1 MEFRQG
7 KIQNPD
13 MAGVVDAVKRCI
25 KTYDIVVTPLDLYFY
40 YFPDENPDLNECF
53 ESLRK
58 ELVPK
63 GYIPFLSEETEKF
76 IVIRHRPEEK
86 YRSNKVNIILFI
98 LTLAST
104 IYVGSQF
111 SLSFIRPGPLQDVDA
126 IAYGFVFFSGPLLL
140 ILGIHEIGHYI
151 VARRYS
157 VKASFPFFIPVPIS
171 IGTFGAFISLR
182 DPIPNRKAMVEIG
195 AAGPIFGFLVALPLL
210 FVANYLQKI
219 FVPISIPTSPL
230 VVEFPLIY
238 HLFGIIP
245 KTLIPPVTAPIFPME
260 LAVWVGMFATALNLI
275 PISQLD
281 GGHVSRGM
289 LGRRAYIVSYLFLGA
304 MLYFTLEYKGWI
316 ILVLLAVL
324 MGLSHPPP
332 LNDYEKLSKRDY
344 AIGACV
350 LAMFILTFTVKPI
363 ISG

>member
-1 MEFRQG
+1 VEFREG
-7 KIQNPD
+7 KIQNQD
-13 MAGVVDAVKRCI
+13 LAEVVDTVKRCI

-40 YFPDENPDLNECF
+40 YFPDDNPDLHDCF
-53 ESLRK
+53 ESIRK

-63 GYIPFLSEETEKF
+63 GYIPFLSEETERF

-86 YRSNKVNIILFI
+86 YRSSKVNLILFI

-104 IYVGSQF
+104 IYVGSLF
-111 SLSFIRPGPLQDVDA
+111 SLSFIRPGPLLDLEAV
-126 IAYGFVFFSGPLLL
+126 IYGFIFFSGPLLL

-195 AAGPIFGFLVALPLL
+195 AAGPIFGFMVALPLL
-210 FVANYLQKI
+210 FVANYLQKV
-219 FVPISIPTSPL
+219 FVPISMPVNPL
-230 VVEFPLIY
+230 VVQFPLIY
-238 HLFGIIP
+238 HLLGIIP
-245 KTLIPPVTAPIFPME
+245 RSLIPPVSAPIFPME

-289 LGRRAYIVSYLFLGA
+289 LGRRSYIVSYIFLGV
-304 MLYFTLEYKGWI
+304 MLYFALQYTGWI
-316 ILVLLAVL
+316 IIVLLAVL
-324 MGLSHPPP
+324 MGISHPPP
-332 LNDYEKLSKRDY
+332 LNDYQKLSMRDY

-350 LAMFILTFTVKPI
+350 LAMFILTFTITPI

>member
-1 MEFRQG
+1 LEFREG

-13 MAGVVDAVKRCI
+13 LAEVVDTVKRCV
-25 KTYDIVVTPLDLYFY
+25 KTYEIVVTPLDLYFY
-40 YFPDENPDLNECF
+40 YFSDDNPDLAECF

-58 ELVPK
+58 ELIPK

-76 IVIRHRPEEK
+76 IVVRHRPEEK
-86 YRSNKVNIILFI
+86 YRSNKINLILFI

-104 IYVGSQF
+104 IFVGSEF
-111 SLSFIRPGPLQDVDA
+111 SLSFIKPGPMQDLDA
-126 IAYGFVFFSGPLLL
+126 VGYGFVFFSAPLLL

-157 VKASFPFFIPVPIS
+157 VKASFPFFIPVPFS

-182 DPIPNRKAMVEIG
+182 DPIPDKKAMVEIG
-195 AAGPIFGFLVALPLL
+195 AAGPLFGFAVALPLL
-210 FVANYLQKI
+210 FVANFFQNS
-219 FVPISIPTSPL
+219 FVPVSMPVSPL
-230 VVEFPLIY
+230 VVQFPLIY
-238 HLFGIIP
+238 RLFDIIP

-281 GGHVSRGM
+281 GGHVARGM
-289 LGRRAYIVSYLFLGA
+289 LGRRAYIVSYLFLGV
-304 MLYFTLEYKGWI
+304 MLYFALQYTGWI
-316 ILVLLAVL
+316 IIIFLAVI

-332 LNDYEKLSKRDY
+332 LNDYARLRGRDY
-344 AIGACV
+344 LIGACV
-350 LAMFILTFTVKPI
+350 LAMFVLTFTITPI
-363 ISG
+363 IS